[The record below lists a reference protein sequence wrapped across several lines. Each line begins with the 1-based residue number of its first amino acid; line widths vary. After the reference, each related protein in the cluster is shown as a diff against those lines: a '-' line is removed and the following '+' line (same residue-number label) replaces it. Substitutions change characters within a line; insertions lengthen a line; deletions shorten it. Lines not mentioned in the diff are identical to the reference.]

1 MSWLRTSTAIG
12 AALAIGCGATACGG
26 SSGPRTFSAKG
37 IDLSFTYPP
46 DLHPANLKSIDL
58 RAGATAVAHGVVGV
72 SATHTSRDFLLITRY
87 ALHIPV
93 NPTEVPKLR
102 AAADQVVSQLGSGTM
117 TGSPVQ
123 IAGRP
128 GLEFPVLHP
137 RGAIAVK
144 IYYLFVPG
152 SVVAGTA
159 YELNCQW
166 EDHPAVIQ
174 RACQQMLRTI
184 KVK

>member
-12 AALAIGCGATACGG
+12 AALAIGCGASACGG
-26 SSGPRTFSAKG
+26 NSGSQTFSAKG
-37 IDLSFTYPP
+37 IGLSFTYPP
-46 DLHPANLKSIDL
+46 ELHRANLKSIDL

-87 ALHIPV
+87 ALHVPV
-93 NPTEVPKLR
+93 NPAEVPKLR
-102 AAADQVVSQLGSGTM
+102 VAVDGVVSQLASRTM

-128 GLEFPVLHP
+128 GLEFPLLHP
-137 RGAIAVK
+137 RGSITVK

-152 SVVAGTA
+152 SVVSGTA

-166 EDHPAVIQ
+166 DDHPAVIQ
-174 RACQQMLRTI
+174 RACRQMLRTM

>member
-12 AALAIGCGATACGG
+12 AALTIGCGATACGG
-26 SSGPRTFSAKG
+26 NSGPRTFSAKG
-37 IDLSFTYPP
+37 IGLSFSYPSELSP
-46 DLHPANLKSIDL
+46 GKLKSIDVH
-58 RAGATAVAHGVVGV
+58 AGATAVAHGVVGLG
-72 SATHTSRDFLLITRY
+72 SSHTSHDFLLISRF
-87 ALHIPV
+87 ALYVPV
-93 NPTEVPKLR
+93 TPTEIPKLR
-102 AAADQVVSQLGSGTM
+102 AAADQVVSQLASATM

-128 GLEFPVLHP
+128 GLEFPLLRP
-137 RGAIAVK
+137 RGSITVK

-152 SVVAGTA
+152 SVVPGTA

-166 EDHPAVIQ
+166 DDHPAVIQ

>member
-1 MSWLRTSTAIG
+1 VSWFRTSMAIS

-26 SSGPRTFSAKG
+26 NSGPPTFSAKG
-37 IDLSFTYPP
+37 IGLSFTYPSR
-46 DLHPANLKSIDL
+46 LHPGTLKSIDL
-58 RAGATAVAHGVVGV
+58 HAGATAVAHGVVGV
-72 SATHTSRDFLLITRY
+72 SSAHTSHDFLLISRF
-87 ALHIPV
+87 ALHVPV

-102 AAADQVVSQLGSGTM
+102 AAADHVVSQLAHGTM

-128 GLEFPVLHP
+128 GLAFPSLHL
-137 RGAIAVK
+137 GGSITDK

-152 SVVAGTA
+152 SVVPGTA
-159 YELNCQW
+159 YELNCQSD
-166 EDHPAVIQ
+166 DHPAVIQ

>member
-26 SSGPRTFSAKG
+26 SSGPQTFNAKG
-37 IDLSFTYPP
+37 IGLSFTYPS
-46 DLHPANLKSIDL
+46 DLHPANLKSIDV

-72 SATHTSRDFLLITRY
+72 SATHTSHDFLLITRY
-87 ALHIPV
+87 ALHVPV

-128 GLEFPVLHP
+128 GLEFPLLHP
-137 RGAIAVK
+137 RGSITVK

-152 SVVAGTA
+152 TVVPGTA

-174 RACQQMLRTI
+174 RACHQMLRTV